1 MVFKPIW
8 LDEIIVLGNAQKR
21 WENQGLILGELQNL
35 DIRENEK
42 ESARETKILIVYELW
57 ICKKYKKEFQQT
69 Y

>member
-1 MVFKPIW
+1 M
-8 LDEIIVLGNAQKR
+8 
-21 WENQGLILGELQNL
+21 
-35 DIRENEK
+35 REPRTDPWGTPKFRHKGNEK